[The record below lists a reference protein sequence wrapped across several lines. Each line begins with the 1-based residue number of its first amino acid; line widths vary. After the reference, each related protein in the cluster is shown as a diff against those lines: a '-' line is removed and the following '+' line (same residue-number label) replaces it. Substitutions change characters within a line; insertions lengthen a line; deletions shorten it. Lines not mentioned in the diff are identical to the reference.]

1 MTTEQYPPAGEDG
14 ETTRSVGEDPWRVER
29 SRKAERN
36 PASNALPDFIRR
48 RIEQAIHAS
57 ANPKGMGVHDGT
69 VRVHGADLAYM
80 LKVIDGVTGP
90 LDTEALVGK
99 CPWCGE
105 TGVGFDE
112 ADRPSDY
119 CGHDPALHGKP
130 DEPVKFAWQH
140 PLDKLRRCSLGCFD
154 YGQCKATMH
163 GKPGECASG
172 VNLPDGAKR

>member
-80 LKVIDGVTGP
+80 LKVIDGVAAPTVP
-90 LDTEALVGK
+90 SFDVEAMLRECVPAGSFFGSLK
-99 CPWCGE
+99 VADAIRAYVAAH
-105 TGVGFDE
+105 GVP
-112 ADRPSDY
+112 ASD
-119 CGHDPALHGKP
+119 
-130 DEPVKFAWQH
+130 

-172 VNLPDGAKR
+172 VEGREP